1 MQKKKKLSVFEW
13 HSLYMYYLY
22 SHNQL
27 FFRTNDMEMIQFQ
40 SQDPQ
45 SLLAQIHSKR

>member
-1 MQKKKKLSVFEW
+1 MQKKKLSVFEW
-13 HSLYMYYLY
+13 HALYYLY

-27 FFRTNDMEMIQFQ
+27 FFRNNDMEIIQFQ

>member
-1 MQKKKKLSVFEW
+1 MQKKTLSVFEW
-13 HSLYMYYLY
+13 HMLYYLY

-27 FFRTNDMEMIQFQ
+27 FYRKNYMEKIQFQ